1 MVLWE
6 SYTNVSPAGPALPVV
21 DDGDKGQQQDAGRA
35 EPLHLLL
42 PEEDWPPQGFN
53 QSHVSTNGF
62 CQQGLCTCLQVESR
76 LSAAAKKYFL
86 KSFLRHD
93 IQKLWDN
100 QITKF

>member
-42 PEEDWPPQGFN
+42 PEEDWPP
-53 QSHVSTNGF
+53 
-62 CQQGLCTCLQVESR
+62 
-76 LSAAAKKYFL
+76 
-86 KSFLRHD
+86 
-93 IQKLWDN
+93 
-100 QITKF
+100 

>member
-53 QSHVSTNGF
+53 QSHAYQPEALVNKGF
-62 CQQGLCTCLQVESR
+62 VHAYTVGGITPFSSNKNIYR
-76 LSAAAKKYFL
+76 KRYFKTWPL
-86 KSFLRHD
+86 K
-93 IQKLWDN
+93 
-100 QITKF
+100 ITG

>member
-42 PEEDWPPQGFN
+42 PEEDWPPQVFN
-53 QSHVSTNGF
+53 QSHAYQPEALVNKGF
-62 CQQGLCTCLQVESR
+62 VHAYRWNHAFQQQQKYLQKEIFQDMTF
-76 LSAAAKKYFL
+76 KNYGIIK
-86 KSFLRHD
+86 
-93 IQKLWDN
+93 
-100 QITKF
+100 